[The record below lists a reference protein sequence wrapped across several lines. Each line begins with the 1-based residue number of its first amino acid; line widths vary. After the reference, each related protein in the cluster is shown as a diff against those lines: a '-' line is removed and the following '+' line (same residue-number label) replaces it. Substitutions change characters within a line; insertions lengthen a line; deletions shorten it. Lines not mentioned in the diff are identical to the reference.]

1 MAFGMALII
10 QLHFSDPN
18 INKIKSGRDKP
29 DKISQVIDIIIGK
42 NQPDETAEP
51 KIKVPTLSNLD
62 SKPLEESL
70 QVAEAIR

>member
-1 MAFGMALII
+1 MALGMALII
-10 QLHFSDPN
+10 QLHFSEPN

-51 KIKVPTLSNLD
+51 KIKVPTLLSLD